1 MKQPFRRFRPLL
13 LCAAVLACALAGPR
27 HAAAQVTDT
36 ITTPTA
42 RDTLYEIRLTDGSVL
57 YGRVTDEGEN
67 VAVVTQAGATV
78 RLRRGQITRITP
90 LTARVVAGRVWP
102 DDPNATR
109 LFFGPTA
116 RAVGA
121 GEGYL
126 GVYEV
131 LFPFLTFGVT
141 DNFSISGG
149 TPIIPDVIGEVWYL
163 APKLTLVQ
171 TENVAA
177 AAGVLMAGA
186 DGDVVGIAYGVGTYG
201 GPDRSV
207 TAGLGFGFSGDE
219 LSHQPVAMVGGEL
232 RTGAST
238 KLITEN
244 YFAPGEDGIVAS
256 GGIRFFGER
265 LSADLGIATSLNEGE
280 FFPLV
285 NFVYSF

>member
-1 MKQPFRRFRPLL
+1 MKPCPSIIRPLL
-13 LCAAVLACALAGPR
+13 LCAALLASALAPPHR
-27 HAAAQVTDT
+27 ASAQVPDSAA
-36 ITTPTA
+36 A

-57 YGRVTDEGEN
+57 YGHVTRNAGDEVEI
-67 VAVVTQAGATV
+67 VTQAGATV
-78 RLRRGQITRITP
+78 RLRRGQIASITA
-90 LTARVVAGRVWP
+90 TEARVVAGRVWP
-102 DDPNATR
+102 RDPNATR

-121 GEGYL
+121 GRGYL

-131 LFPFLTFGVT
+131 LFPFLTYGVT

-149 TPIIPDVIGEVWYL
+149 TPIVPDVIGELWYV
-163 APKLTLVQ
+163 APKLTLVE
-171 TENVAA
+171 TETMAA
-177 AAGVLMAGA
+177 AAGVLMAGD
-186 DGDVVGIAYGVGTYG
+186 DGDVVGVAYGVGTYG

-207 TAGLGFGFSGDE
+207 TAGVGFGFSGDE
-219 LSHQPVAMVGGEL
+219 FSNQPVAMIGGEL

-244 YFAPGEDGIVAS
+244 YFAPGEDGVVVS
-256 GGIRFFGER
+256 GGVRFFGER
-265 LSADLGIATSLNEGE
+265 LSADLGIATSLDADE

>member
-1 MKQPFRRFRPLL
+1 MTLSISILRPLL
-13 LCAAVLACALAGPR
+13 LCAALLACALAGPR
-27 HAAAQVTDT
+27 GAAAQVTDT
-36 ITTPTA
+36 TAAA
-42 RDTLYEIRLTDGSVL
+42 RDSLYEIRLTDGSVL
-57 YGRVTDEGEN
+57 YARITEDGADE
-67 VAVVTQAGATV
+67 VVVVTQAGATV
-78 RLRRGQITRITP
+78 RLLRGQIASMTP
-90 LTARVVAGRVWP
+90 LEARVVAGRVWP
-102 DDPNATR
+102 NDPNTTR

-141 DNFSISGG
+141 DRFSISGG
-149 TPIIPDVIGEVWYL
+149 TPLIPDVIGEIWYL
-163 APKLTLVQ
+163 APKLTLME

-201 GPDRSV
+201 GPDRSI
-207 TAGLGFGFSGDE
+207 TAGVGFGFSGDE
-219 LSHQPVAMVGGEL
+219 FSNQPVAMIGGEF
-232 RTGAST
+232 RGGPST
-238 KLITEN
+238 KFITEN
-244 YFAPGEDGIVAS
+244 YFSPGEDGIITSA
-256 GGIRFFGER
+256 GIRFFGER
-265 LSADLGIATSLNEGE
+265 LSADLGIATSLDIDE